1 MAEKDNINEMDIDID
16 SEKKEV
22 PEVVKEE
29 KKENEEYEKFCFM
42 CHLFFSF
49 HHAHLVF
56 SLSMFYLIQP
66 YYINIS
72 HMSTFFCKF

>member
-29 KKENEEYEKFCFM
+29 KKENEEYEKFCFYVPQTGE
-42 CHLFFSF
+42 CCRKDDRS
-49 HHAHLVF
+49 
-56 SLSMFYLIQP
+56 P
-66 YYINIS
+66 E
-72 HMSTFFCKF
+72 

>member
-29 KKENEEYEKFCFM
+29 KKRMK
-42 CHLFFSF
+42 
-49 HHAHLVF
+49 
-56 SLSMFYLIQP
+56 SMRNSVLCATDRRVLQER
-66 YYINIS
+66 
-72 HMSTFFCKF
+72 

>member
-29 KKENEEYEKFCFM
+29 KKRMKSMMKFCL
-42 CHLFFSF
+42 CATDRRVL
-49 HHAHLVF
+49 
-56 SLSMFYLIQP
+56 QER
-66 YYINIS
+66 
-72 HMSTFFCKF
+72 

>member
-29 KKENEEYEKFCFM
+29 KKENEDYEKSVLC
-42 CHLFFSF
+42 
-49 HHAHLVF
+49 ATVRRV
-56 SLSMFYLIQP
+56 
-66 YYINIS
+66 
-72 HMSTFFCKF
+72 